1 MNTFAFMN
9 IPEKSSAAESI
20 LTQLLSPQ
28 GHSTHCSIEKPNSV
42 NQSITMYSGVVA
54 VLGDQ
59 TDMMYSFFRDGGG
72 KDQSRTIVVGMY

>member
-28 GHSTHCSIEKPNSV
+28 GLCPCVKKPSDAVDFLALFECQHHPEASGYKVNALKCS
-42 NQSITMYSGVVA
+42 
-54 VLGDQ
+54 
-59 TDMMYSFFRDGGG
+59 
-72 KDQSRTIVVGMY
+72 